1 MTDDPSRDDATRDDS
16 RDDATTYEGWVSAF
30 ECSTDFEADLVRD
43 RLDEAGIAAVV
54 LTQRD
59 HSFNLNV
66 GDLSPVH
73 VMVRPEDRTAAAAI
87 VSDTGFTD
95 AELEEAA
102 MAADVMAPDAHDPQA
117 EAMLDSGLD
126 SLSFDVP
133 DDSAAADMA
142 DDLQD
147 PETAGAFDPT
157 HTSGPA
163 TSHTGA
169 DFDPSLPGSDAPGSD
184 TPGSDTPGTDAAGTG
199 RPSGLA

>member
-1 MTDDPSRDDATRDDS
+1 MTDDLSRDDARPDDTSRDDATI
-16 RDDATTYEGWVSAF
+16 YQGWISAF

-66 GDLSPVH
+66 GDLSLVH
-73 VMVRPEDRTAAAAI
+73 VMVKPADRAAAAALI
-87 VSDTGFTD
+87 ADTGFTD

-133 DDSAAADMA
+133 DDDESDDDAD
-142 DDLQD
+142 
-147 PETAGAFDPT
+147 
-157 HTSGPA
+157 
-163 TSHTGA
+163 
-169 DFDPSLPGSDAPGSD
+169 
-184 TPGSDTPGTDAAGTG
+184 